1 MKGLASVVTLSF
13 LSRTL
18 IWDQMAFL
26 ASNYETFRFGSI
38 QLKKTLSKN
47 IYQYSFLYAI
57 YHCLL

>member
-26 ASNYETFRFGSI
+26 ASNSM
-38 QLKKTLSKN
+38 KLSGLDQFN
-47 IYQYSFLYAI
+47 
-57 YHCLL
+57 